1 MIPEDL
7 AYLHHIC
14 DAITHIEDFSKNIT
28 SAAELTDSVLERAG
42 VERMLITM
50 GEAVKNLSPQL
61 RREYPYIP
69 WRETTGTRDKIV
81 HHYFGVDYDSVFET
95 IKIDL
100 PELKQQIE
108 AILATP
114 TRTPKADE
122 NKRKKSKDVG
132 KKG

>member
-1 MIPEDL
+1 ML
-7 AYLHHIC
+7 S
-14 DAITHIEDFSKNIT
+14 THIEDFSKNIS

-42 VERMLITM
+42 VERMLITI

-100 PELKQQIE
+100 PKLKQQIE

-114 TRTPKADE
+114 TRTPTSDE
-122 NKRKKSKDVG
+122 KKRKNQKPSKKRG
-132 KKG
+132 

>member
-14 DAITHIEDFSKNIT
+14 DAITHIEDFSKNIS
-28 SAAELTDSVLERAG
+28 SADELTDSVLERAG
-42 VERMLITM
+42 VERMLITI

-61 RREYPYIP
+61 RREYPHIP

-81 HHYFGVDYDSVFET
+81 HHYFGVDYESLFET

-114 TRTPKADE
+114 TRIPAADE
-122 NKRKKSKDVG
+122 KKRKNQKPSKKRG
-132 KKG
+132 

>member
-14 DAITHIEDFSKNIT
+14 DAITHIEDFSKNIS

-42 VERMLITM
+42 VERMLITI
-50 GEAVKNLSPQL
+50 GEAAKNLSPQL
-61 RREYPYIP
+61 RREYPHIP

-108 AILATP
+108 AILVTS
-114 TRTPKADE
+114 TRTPTADE
-122 NKRKKSKDVG
+122 NKRKNQKPSEKRG
-132 KKG
+132 

>member
-1 MIPEDL
+1 MLSPTSKIFLKISHLLLSSLIAFWNEPE
-7 AYLHHIC
+7 
-14 DAITHIEDFSKNIT
+14 FK
-28 SAAELTDSVLERAG
+28 
-42 VERMLITM
+42 RMLITI

-81 HHYFGVDYDSVFET
+81 SHYFGVDYDSVFET

-114 TRTPKADE
+114 IRTPKADE
-122 NKRKKSKDVG
+122 KKRKNQKTSEKRG
-132 KKG
+132 